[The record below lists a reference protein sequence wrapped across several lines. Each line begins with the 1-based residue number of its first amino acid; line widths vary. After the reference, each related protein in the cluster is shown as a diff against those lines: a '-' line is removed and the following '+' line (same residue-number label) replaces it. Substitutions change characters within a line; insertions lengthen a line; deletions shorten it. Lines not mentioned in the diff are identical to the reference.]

1 MKKESP
7 QPLASPEQPQLTER
21 WHSTAVTE
29 RYPPREGKEAHGADD
44 GTTNTF
50 DFKIEFIP
58 LIQIPKTEDTTV

>member
-1 MKKESP
+1 MS
-7 QPLASPEQPQLTER
+7 
-21 WHSTAVTE
+21 E